1 MKKVLIAILIAI
13 CMILGILITPIIG
26 FKLGLLVYEKKHS
39 HPDPIPRPVEAVK
52 ADLEKEMIISNALL
66 DGLHWYLI
74 NDSAFWES
82 SFVKTQEYKNI
93 DGMVEWGDFDSP
105 DWKAKETID
114 ESDIVRHHY

>member
-1 MKKVLIAILIAI
+1 MKTALLVIGL
-13 CMILGILITPIIG
+13 ILGFFAAPIIG
-26 FKLGLLVYEKKHS
+26 FNLGVGIYQNKHS

-74 NDSAFWES
+74 KDSAFWKS

-93 DGMVEWGDFDSP
+93 DNMVEWDDFDSP

-114 ESDIVRHHY
+114 EDDLIRHHY